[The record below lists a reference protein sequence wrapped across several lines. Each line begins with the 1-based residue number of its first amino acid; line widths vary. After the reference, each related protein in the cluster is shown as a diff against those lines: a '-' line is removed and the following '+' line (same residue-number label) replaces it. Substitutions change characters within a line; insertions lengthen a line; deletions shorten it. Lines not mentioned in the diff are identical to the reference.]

1 VALQALYALDLL
13 QSASG
18 RAAEPAAAAEVP
30 TERRRARKPLTKA
43 ARPPIRRAQDRDA
56 AAVAAEVEPVASP
69 APQRPP
75 PTPLEVFEGVA
86 ENFEMPES
94 ARAFALEL
102 VIQVGSRSEE
112 LDASVAE
119 QARNWRVTRMAR
131 VDRNILRLAT
141 YELTHTDTPAAVILD
156 EAVQLAGRYGSDTSP
171 AFVNGI
177 LDAVARVVREPVA

>member
-1 VALQALYALDLL
+1 MSEEPQVASARHRAREVALQALYALDLL

-18 RAAEPAAAAEVP
+18 RAAEPAAASEVP
-30 TERRRARKPLTKA
+30 KERSRARKPLTKA

-56 AAVAAEVEPVASP
+56 AAAVVEPVVSP
-69 APQRPP
+69 PPQRPP

-102 VIQVGSRSEE
+102 V
-112 LDASVAE
+112 
-119 QARNWRVTRMAR
+119 
-131 VDRNILRLAT
+131 
-141 YELTHTDTPAAVILD
+141 ELTHTDTPAAVILD